1 MTSTNNLSIG
11 FKVSQYKKNQRLQ
24 VITLSQKTVKT
35 FSEKISQY
43 NVQSIEYKPFLRFF
57 VANSLNQAT
66 NNTLGNYLLNT
77 IKDRSTGAV
86 LLECESM
93 DDSSLNGIDF
103 IDFNILLSTAVSH
116 LIGVPNLDSMSGKF
130 YARFSVTN
138 EDNSDSYLRQAHR
151 RMELH
156 NDGTYVK
163 ELTDWVIMQKML
175 EVNVEGGDSLLLH
188 VDDWQDLDKFYQHP
202 LSKEDLQWG
211 SPTSKNVG
219 YKTYHPIFLD
229 EQVEDEPR
237 MSFID
242 QFVEP
247 LNMDQG
253 LYLYEIGGSLE
264 TEDNTFN
271 VQLLEGSMLIINNY
285 IWLHGRDKFIAHKN
299 LHRELLRQR
308 GVFVENTGYN
318 NNNKT
323 FQRKT

>member
-35 FSEKISQY
+35 FAETIGQY

-57 VANSLNQAT
+57 VANSLNHAT
-66 NNTLGNYLLNT
+66 SNTLGNYLLKT

-86 LLECESM
+86 LVECESM

-130 YARFSVTN
+130 YARFSVKN

-202 LSKEDLQWG
+202 LAKEDLQWG
-211 SPTSKNVG
+211 SPASKNVG

-229 EQVEDEPR
+229 EQVEGEPR

-253 LYLYEIGGSLE
+253 LYLYEMGESLE
-264 TEDNTFN
+264 NEANTSN
-271 VQLLEGSMLIINNY
+271 VKLFEGSMLIINNY

-308 GVFVENTGYN
+308 GVFVENTGYD

>member
-11 FKVSQYKKNQRLQ
+11 FKVSQHKKNQRLQ
-24 VITLSQKTVKT
+24 VMTLSQKTVQT
-35 FSEKISQY
+35 FAETINQY

-66 NNTLGNYLLNT
+66 NNTLGNYLLKT

-175 EVNVEGGDSLLLH
+175 EVDVEEGDSLLLH
-188 VDDWQDLDKFYQHP
+188 VDDWQDLDKFYHHP
-202 LSKEDLQWG
+202 LAKENLQWG
-211 SPTSKNVG
+211 SPASKNVG
-219 YKTYHPIFLD
+219 YKTYHPIFLE
-229 EQVEDEPR
+229 EQVEGEPR

-253 LYLYEIGGSLE
+253 LYLYEMGESLE
-264 TEDNTFN
+264 SEANTSN
-271 VQLLEGSMLIINNY
+271 VKLLEGSMLIINNY

-318 NNNKT
+318 NNKT
-323 FQRKT
+323 FQRKI

>member
-24 VITLSQKTVKT
+24 VITLSQKTVQT

-43 NVQSIEYKPFLRFF
+43 NVQSIEYKPFLRFYI
-57 VANSLNQAT
+57 ANSLNQAT
-66 NNTLGNYLLNT
+66 KNTLGNYLLKT

-130 YARFSVTN
+130 YARFSVKN

-202 LSKEDLQWG
+202 LAKEDLQWG

-229 EQVEDEPR
+229 EQVEGQPR

-253 LYLYEIGGSLE
+253 LYLYEMGESLE
-264 TEDNTFN
+264 SEANTFN
-271 VQLLEGSMLIINNY
+271 VKLLEGSILIINNY

-308 GVFVENTGYN
+308 GVFVENTGYDN
-318 NNNKT
+318 NNNV
-323 FQRKT
+323 

>member
-11 FKVSQYKKNQRLQ
+11 FKVSQHKKNQRLQ
-24 VITLSQKTVKT
+24 VITLSQKTVQT
-35 FSEKISQY
+35 FAETINQY

-66 NNTLGNYLLNT
+66 NNTLGNYLLKT

-130 YARFSVTN
+130 YARFSVKN

-202 LSKEDLQWG
+202 LAKEDLQWG
-211 SPTSKNVG
+211 SPASKNVG
-219 YKTYHPIFLD
+219 YKTYHPIFLE

-253 LYLYEIGGSLE
+253 LYLYEMGESLE
-264 TEDNTFN
+264 NETNTFN
-271 VQLLEGSMLIINNY
+271 VKLLEGSILIINNY

-308 GVFVENTGYN
+308 GVFVENTGYDN
-318 NNNKT
+318 NNNV
-323 FQRKT
+323 

>member
-24 VITLSQKTVKT
+24 VITLSQKTVQT

-43 NVQSIEYKPFLRFF
+43 NVQSIEYKPFLRFYI
-57 VANSLNQAT
+57 ANSLNQAT
-66 NNTLGNYLLNT
+66 KNTLGNYLLKT

-86 LLECESM
+86 LVEYESM

-130 YARFSVTN
+130 YARFSVKN

-202 LSKEDLQWG
+202 LAKEDLQWG

-219 YKTYHPIFLD
+219 YKTYHPIFLE
-229 EQVEDEPR
+229 EQVEGEPR

-253 LYLYEIGGSLE
+253 LYLYEVGESLE
-264 TEDNTFN
+264 NETKTFN
-271 VQLLEGSMLIINNY
+271 VKLQEGSILIINNY

-308 GVFVENTGYN
+308 GVFVENTGYDN
-318 NNNKT
+318 NNNV
-323 FQRKT
+323 

>member
-66 NNTLGNYLLNT
+66 NNTLGNYLLKT

-175 EVNVEGGDSLLLH
+175 EVDVEGGDSLLLH
-188 VDDWQDLDKFYQHP
+188 VDDWQDLDKFYHHP
-202 LSKEDLQWG
+202 LAKENLQWG
-211 SPTSKNVG
+211 SPASKNVG
-219 YKTYHPIFLD
+219 YKTYHPIFLE

-253 LYLYEIGGSLE
+253 LYLYEMGESLE
-264 TEDNTFN
+264 SEANTFN
-271 VQLLEGSMLIINNY
+271 VKLLEGSILIINNY

-308 GVFVENTGYN
+308 GVFVENTGYD
-318 NNNKT
+318 NNKNV
-323 FQRKT
+323 

>member
-11 FKVSQYKKNQRLQ
+11 FKVSQYKKNKRLQ

-57 VANSLNQAT
+57 VANSLNHAT
-66 NNTLGNYLLNT
+66 NNTLGNYLLKT

-130 YARFSVTN
+130 YARFSVKN

-175 EVNVEGGDSLLLH
+175 EVDVEGGDSLLLH

-202 LSKEDLQWG
+202 LAKENLQWG
-211 SPTSKNVG
+211 SPASKNVG
-219 YKTYHPIFLD
+219 YKTYHPIFLE
-229 EQVEDEPR
+229 EQVEGEPR

-253 LYLYEIGGSLE
+253 LYLYEMGESLE
-264 TEDNTFN
+264 SEANTFN
-271 VQLLEGSMLIINNY
+271 VKLLEGSILIINNY

-308 GVFVENTGYN
+308 GVFVENTGYD
-318 NNNKT
+318 NNKNV
-323 FQRKT
+323 

>member
-24 VITLSQKTVKT
+24 VITLSQKTVQT

-66 NNTLGNYLLNT
+66 NNTLGNYLLKT

-130 YARFSVTN
+130 YARFSVKN

-175 EVNVEGGDSLLLH
+175 EVDVEGGDSLLLH
-188 VDDWQDLDKFYQHP
+188 VDDWQDLDKFYHHP
-202 LSKEDLQWG
+202 LAKENLQWG
-211 SPTSKNVG
+211 SPASKNVG
-219 YKTYHPIFLD
+219 YKTYHPIFLE
-229 EQVEDEPR
+229 EQVEGQPR

-253 LYLYEIGGSLE
+253 LYLYEMGESLE
-264 TEDNTFN
+264 SEANTSN
-271 VQLLEGSMLIINNY
+271 VKLLEGSMLIINNY

>member
-1 MTSTNNLSIG
+1 MKTSLNKGKFG
-11 FKVSQYKKNQRLQ
+11 FVVSCHPSNERLQ
-24 VITLSQKTVKT
+24 IVTLSKNTVKN
-35 FSEKISQY
+35 FSEKIY
-43 NVQSIEYKPFLRFF
+43 NFDVQSVEYKPFLRFF
-57 VANSLNQAT
+57 IANTLNQAT
-66 NNTLGNYLLNT
+66 ENTLGNYLLKT
-77 IKDRSTGAV
+77 IKDRSSGAV

-93 DDSSLNGIDF
+93 DDSLLNGTDF
-103 IDFNILLSTAVSH
+103 IDFNILLSTAISH

-130 YARFSVTN
+130 YARFSVKN

-156 NDGTYVK
+156 NDGTYVQ
-163 ELTDWVIMQKML
+163 EPTDWVIMQKML
-175 EVNVEGGDSLLLH
+175 EVNVDGGDSLLLH

-202 LSKEDLQWG
+202 LAKENLQWT
-211 SPTSKNVG
+211 SPASKNVG

-229 EQVEDEPR
+229 EQVEGEPR

-253 LYLYEIGGSLE
+253 LYLYEIGESLE

-285 IWLHGRDKFIAHKN
+285 IWLHGRDKFVPHKN

-308 GVFVENTGYN
+308 GVFVENTGYD
-318 NNNKT
+318 NK
-323 FQRKT
+323 KNV

>member
-11 FKVSQYKKNQRLQ
+11 FKVSQHKKNQRLQ
-24 VITLSQKTVKT
+24 VITLSQKTVQT
-35 FSEKISQY
+35 FAETINQY

-66 NNTLGNYLLNT
+66 NNTLGNYLLKT

-130 YARFSVTN
+130 YARFSVKN

-202 LSKEDLQWG
+202 LAKEDLQWG
-211 SPTSKNVG
+211 SPASKNVG
-219 YKTYHPIFLD
+219 YKTYHPIFLE

-253 LYLYEIGGSLE
+253 LYLYEMGESLE
-264 TEDNTFN
+264 NETNTFN
-271 VQLLEGSMLIINNY
+271 VKLLEGSILIINNY

-308 GVFVENTGYN
+308 GVFVENTGYD
-318 NNNKT
+318 NNKNV
-323 FQRKT
+323 

>member
-24 VITLSQKTVKT
+24 VITLSQKTVQT

-43 NVQSIEYKPFLRFF
+43 NVQSIEYKPFLRFYI
-57 VANSLNQAT
+57 ANSLNQAT
-66 NNTLGNYLLNT
+66 KNTLGNYLLKT

-86 LLECESM
+86 LVECESM

-130 YARFSVTN
+130 YARFSVKN

-202 LSKEDLQWG
+202 LAKEDLQWG

-229 EQVEDEPR
+229 EQVEGQPR

-253 LYLYEIGGSLE
+253 LYLYEMGESLE
-264 TEDNTFN
+264 SEANTFN
-271 VQLLEGSMLIINNY
+271 VKLLEGSILIINNY

-308 GVFVENTGYN
+308 GVFVENTGYD
-318 NNNKT
+318 NNKNV
-323 FQRKT
+323 

>member
-11 FKVSQYKKNQRLQ
+11 FKVSQHKKNQRLQ
-24 VITLSQKTVKT
+24 VITLSQKTVQT
-35 FSEKISQY
+35 FAETINQY

-66 NNTLGNYLLNT
+66 NNTLGNYLLKT

-130 YARFSVTN
+130 YARFSVKN

-188 VDDWQDLDKFYQHP
+188 VDDWQDLDKFYHHP
-202 LSKEDLQWG
+202 LAKENLQWG
-211 SPTSKNVG
+211 SPASKNVG

-229 EQVEDEPR
+229 EQVEGQPR

-253 LYLYEIGGSLE
+253 LYLYEMGESLE
-264 TEDNTFN
+264 SEANTFN
-271 VQLLEGSMLIINNY
+271 VKLLEGSILIINNY

-308 GVFVENTGYN
+308 GVFVENAGYDN
-318 NNNKT
+318 NNNV
-323 FQRKT
+323 

>member
-11 FKVSQYKKNQRLQ
+11 FKVSQHKKNQRLQ
-24 VITLSQKTVKT
+24 VITLSQKTVQT
-35 FSEKISQY
+35 FAETINQY

-66 NNTLGNYLLNT
+66 NNTLGNYLLKT

-86 LLECESM
+86 ILECESM
-93 DDSSLNGIDF
+93 DDTSINGIDF
-103 IDFNILLSTAVSH
+103 IDFNILLSTAISH

-130 YARFSVTN
+130 YARFSVKN
-138 EDNSDSYLRQAHR
+138 EDKSDSYLRQAHR

-163 ELTDWVIMQKML
+163 ELTDWVIMQKIL

-202 LSKEDLQWG
+202 LAKENLQWG
-211 SPTSKNVG
+211 SPASKNIG
-219 YKTYHPIFLD
+219 YKTYHSIFLD
-229 EQVEDEPR
+229 EEVDGEPR

-247 LNMDQG
+247 LTMNQG
-253 LYLYEIGGSLE
+253 LYLYEMGESLE
-264 TEDNTFN
+264 SESNTFN
-271 VQLLEGSMLIINNY
+271 IKLLESSMLIINNY

-308 GVFVENTGYN
+308 GVFVENTGYDD
-318 NNNKT
+318 NKNV
-323 FQRKT
+323 

>member
-24 VITLSQKTVKT
+24 VITLSQKTVQT

-43 NVQSIEYKPFLRFF
+43 NVQSIEYKPFLRFYI
-57 VANSLNQAT
+57 ANSLNQAT
-66 NNTLGNYLLNT
+66 KNTLGNYLLKT

-86 LLECESM
+86 LLECELM

-130 YARFSVTN
+130 YARFSVKN

-175 EVNVEGGDSLLLH
+175 EVDVEGGDSLLLH
-188 VDDWQDLDKFYQHP
+188 VDDWQDLDKFYHHP
-202 LSKEDLQWG
+202 LAKENLQWG
-211 SPTSKNVG
+211 SPASKNVG
-219 YKTYHPIFLD
+219 YKTYHPIFLE
-229 EQVEDEPR
+229 EQVEGQPR

-253 LYLYEIGGSLE
+253 LYLYEMGESLE
-264 TEDNTFN
+264 SEANTSN
-271 VQLLEGSMLIINNY
+271 VKLLEGSMLIINNY

-308 GVFVENTGYN
+308 GIFVENTGYD
-318 NNNKT
+318 NNKNV
-323 FQRKT
+323 

>member
-24 VITLSQKTVKT
+24 VITLSQKTVQT

-43 NVQSIEYKPFLRFF
+43 NVQSIEYKPFLRFYI
-57 VANSLNQAT
+57 ANSLNQAT
-66 NNTLGNYLLNT
+66 KNTLGNYLLKT

-130 YARFSVTN
+130 YARFSVKN

-202 LSKEDLQWG
+202 LAKEDLQWG

-229 EQVEDEPR
+229 EQVEGQPR

-253 LYLYEIGGSLE
+253 LYLYEMGESLE
-264 TEDNTFN
+264 SEANTFN
-271 VQLLEGSMLIINNY
+271 VKLLEGSILIINNY

-308 GVFVENTGYN
+308 GVFVENTGYD
-318 NNNKT
+318 NNKNV
-323 FQRKT
+323 